1 MHRQA
6 LVAVPKQGEGKIVN
20 LRPDVE
26 LTASGTGPSYY
37 TQVKKAEG
45 KIYGYRLNAV
55 TMQSE
60 NTWRIALDANQEIKD
75 VQTQYTSIST
85 STKGSSILPT
95 VFGQDGELFYKFLDQ
110 SMFAVTS
117 ANKADP
123 TTLTFY
129 LINGVTG
136 RIVHQFKESDV
147 SSSP

>member
-60 NTWRIALDANQEIKD
+60 NTWRIALDSNQEIKD

-95 VFGQDGELFYKFLDQ
+95 VFG
-110 SMFAVTS
+110 
-117 ANKADP
+117 
-123 TTLTFY
+123 
-129 LINGVTG
+129 
-136 RIVHQFKESDV
+136 
-147 SSSP
+147 